1 MIKKLLS
8 IAFFALTA
16 HAASAQCTPN
26 PAYANS
32 EYGVWPDTTQN
43 LPIACPNDTNGYFAQ
58 IDIKTL
64 ADTTLEL
71 NDSSIVANIRAFR
84 INQVIGLPPGFVYQ
98 PNSSIWSNTGVNPP
112 FIPTLGCIGI
122 FGNRDSV
129 EQVLNQNPA
138 GQTYELNVIVDAQI
152 QSVEGS
158 GAVVSLLNLF
168 LGESGEWLSVLDE
181 QPFVPD
187 ELKPIEVT
195 GYKIRILPA
204 SDALCASAGTAELI
218 APVSAKGNFPNP
230 FNKNT
235 NIQFNSDA
243 SKMVNLSVAN
253 MVGKV
258 VYTSKIQA
266 NKGENTVNFT
276 AEQLSPGV
284 YFYTI
289 SDGKN
294 SVTRRMVVA
303 AN

>member
-26 PAYANS
+26 PAYADS
-32 EYGVWPDTTQN
+32 EFGVWPDTSEN
-43 LPIACPNDTNGYFAQ
+43 LSCAFGDVAAGYNAV

-64 ADTTLEL
+64 TDTAVSVTVGTTLDVIAYIE
-71 NDSSIVANIRAFR
+71 AFR
-84 INQVIGLPPGFVYQ
+84 INSVDGLPSGFTYI
-98 PNSSIWSNTGVNPP
+98 PNQSVWTNGGAAPNFTPVQGCVSIIASQASIQSILATNPNGADFP
-112 FIPTLGCIGI
+112 FT
-122 FGNRDSV
+122 V
-129 EQVLNQNPA
+129 V
-138 GQTYELNVIVDAQI
+138 VDAK
-152 QSVEGS
+152 V
-158 GAVVSLLNLF
+158 ATTNNPLANLLINNA
-168 LGESGEWLSVLDE
+168 WLSDLTS
-181 QPFVPD
+181 VPGITAISV
-187 ELKPIEVT
+187 P
-195 GYKIRILPA
+195 GYKIRVRNNSAAGCLP
-204 SDALCASAGTAELI
+204 LGVVEI
-218 APVSAKGNFPNP
+218 VEPVSAKGNFPNP
-230 FNKNT
+230 FNKTT

-243 SKMVNLSVAN
+243 SKMVNISVAN